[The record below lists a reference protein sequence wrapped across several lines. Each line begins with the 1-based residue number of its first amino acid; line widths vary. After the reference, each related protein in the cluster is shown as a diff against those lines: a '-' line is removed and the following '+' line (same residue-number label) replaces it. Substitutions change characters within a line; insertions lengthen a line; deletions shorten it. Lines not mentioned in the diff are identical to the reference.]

1 MFIVIDKRFREIART
16 PSAAQAMGLKAYF
29 NSRAAFQPLQPF
41 GVSYLP
47 ERMLPEVLNVVPFP
61 KRR

>member
-1 MFIVIDKRFREIART
+1 MFIVIDSRYREIART
-16 PSAAQAMGLKAYF
+16 NNVAEAMRLKAHL
-29 NSRAAFQPLQPF
+29 NSCATYKAAKPF

-47 ERMLPEVLNVVPFP
+47 ARMLPEVLNVIPFP

>member
-1 MFIVIDKRFREIART
+1 MFIVIDKRYREIART
-16 PSAAQAMGLKAYF
+16 AHAGEAMGLKAYF
-29 NSRAAFQPLQPF
+29 NSRPAYKTLQPF

-47 ERMLPEVLNVVPFP
+47 ERMLPEVLNVIPFP

>member
-1 MFIVIDKRFREIART
+1 MFIVTDKRFREIART
-16 PSAAQAMGLKAYF
+16 AHAGEAMGLKKYF
-29 NSRAAFQPLQPF
+29 NETAAYAPLAPF

>member
-1 MFIVIDKRFREIART
+1 MFIVIDKRYREIART
-16 PSAAQAMGLKAYF
+16 PHAGEAMGLKTYF
-29 NSRAAFQPLQPF
+29 NETHAYRALQPF

-47 ERMLPEVLNVVPFP
+47 ERMLPEVLNVIPFP